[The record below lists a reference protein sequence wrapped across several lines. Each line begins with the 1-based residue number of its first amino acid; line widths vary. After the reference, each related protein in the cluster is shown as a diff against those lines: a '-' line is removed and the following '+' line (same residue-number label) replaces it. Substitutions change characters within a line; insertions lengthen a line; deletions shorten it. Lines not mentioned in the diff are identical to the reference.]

1 MFADTLPLKMQKD
14 ELEMFLS
21 REFPQVSDEVEIAEL
36 TESQVTMR
44 LVASDKHLRP
54 GGTISGPTMFMLA
67 DVCFYL
73 ALLSVIGPQALT
85 VTTSAHISFMR
96 KPSPAPLLATAR
108 RLKLGKTLAVGD
120 VLLFSEGME
129 VPVAHAS
136 MTYAIPPAIRPV
148 IQSATPSSI
157 S

>member
-1 MFADTLPLKMQKD
+1 MQKD

-129 VPVAHAS
+129 APVAHAS
-136 MTYAIPPAIRPV
+136 MTYAIPPAIPPAIRPV
-148 IQSATPSSI
+148 IQPATPSSI

>member
-14 ELEMFLS
+14 GLEMFLS

-36 TESQVTMR
+36 TKSQVTMR
-44 LVASDKHLRP
+44 LVASNKHLRP

-85 VTTSAHISFMR
+85 VTTNAHISFMR
-96 KPSPAPLLATAR
+96 KPSPAPLIATAR

-129 VPVAHAS
+129 APVAHAS
-136 MTYAIPPAIRPV
+136 MTYALPPAIRQV
-148 IQSATPSSI
+148 I
-157 S
+157 

>member
-73 ALLSVIGPQALT
+73 ALLSAIGPQALT

-129 VPVAHAS
+129 APVAHAS

-148 IQSATPSSI
+148 IQPATPSSI